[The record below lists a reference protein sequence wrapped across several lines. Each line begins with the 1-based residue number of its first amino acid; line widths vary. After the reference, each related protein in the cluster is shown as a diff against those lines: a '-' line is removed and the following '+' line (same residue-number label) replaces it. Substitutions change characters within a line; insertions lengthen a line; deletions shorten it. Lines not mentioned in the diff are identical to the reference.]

1 MSSMKK
7 KTIFTGLLLMFLLLA
22 GLTILSFVQESRR
35 VKIQEGCLIQEDKEY
50 IYVCSKYRVAKINK
64 KTNEQV
70 ILWENSEMV
79 AERKELL
86 YIEGSGLLLGD
97 HIYFVEGVPKDC
109 PNNVERRV
117 LSTVKTD
124 GSGYEQL
131 EDLQQNRRAFHTWF
145 PGLKYVNGIIYV
157 EDSDFTKSYK
167 VGADGSYQGFIDN
180 RQIRKEENLPAECGL
195 PYYPSNGS
203 RCFYP
208 SESKEVFGYFLM
220 DAAGMPGAVVKY
232 QNGESTLLLEEA
244 LSDISWSF
252 EGYNKEGLLFKRE
265 LRDKDTETFY
275 MMNPDTMEL
284 REFAKYPRDKYAK
297 IVTMDETYLYLAENP
312 QVTENYTDYNTVIY
326 SKVDLKTGEIT
337 YFCTIPDASLR
348 LEAMVHE
355 AFDHVI
361 MGGCVYYVGQ
371 RGSAFYLMRR
381 SAENPD
387 EEELL
392 GDVIYDSGIDTV
404 GEKLF
409 VEEGL
414 YQHDDPKPENM
425 YGSVTVEY
433 LQIDGKFGGADKIN
447 ALMQEYI
454 TSRRE
459 QQLQKSKEYGLYTD
473 AAVNEISYFDGTYLS
488 FTTQRNGFC
497 PAVYDGYTFDVITGE
512 RLCLWDVINESENEL
527 VQIVTDHAEE
537 LVEAY
542 PEDFETDALRDI
554 RRSISWK
561 TEFYLGNDGI
571 HFCMPDVR
579 WDKDYDIFELVIPY
593 EEFSMRIPIHAE
605 GPEMLRG
612 EEQEAEGAYQ
622 TRTMLSN
629 AKEFGKILP
638 YLGEKNNSYAKAVRR
653 AGKYHGEEIVHT
665 YAADY
670 NGDGEKEAYVLI
682 GKERDGLLFGKLWF
696 VDTNGKAV
704 CLSEKEQKYRM
715 WQEFISDG
723 ECIKLNVAYRK
734 WSLWE
739 TEWYTI
745 P

>member
-1 MSSMKK
+1 MDSMKR
-7 KTIFTGLLLMFLLLA
+7 KTVIAGLLLISLLLA

-50 IYVCSKYRVAKINK
+50 IYVCSEYRVAKINK

-79 AERKELL
+79 DARKELL

-109 PNNVERRV
+109 PNNVECRV
-117 LSTVKTD
+117 LSTIKTD

-131 EDLQQNRRAFHTWF
+131 EYLQQNRSAFHTWF
-145 PGLKYVNGIIYV
+145 PSLKYVNGIIYV

-167 VGADGSYQGFIDN
+167 VGADGTYQGFIDN
-180 RQIRKEENLPAECGL
+180 WQIRKNENLPTECGL

-203 RCFYP
+203 RCFYS
-208 SESKEVFGYFLM
+208 SESKEVFGYYLM
-220 DAAGMPGAVVKY
+220 DAAGMPGAIVKY
-232 QNGESTLLLEEA
+232 QNDESTLLLEEA

-252 EGYNKEGLLFKRE
+252 EGYNKDGLLFKRE
-265 LRDKDTETFY
+265 LRDKNTDTFY

-284 REFAKYPRDKYAK
+284 REFARYPHDKYAE
-297 IVTMDETYLYLAENP
+297 IVTMDENYLYLAENP
-312 QVTENYTDYNTVIY
+312 QVTENYTDGNTVIY

-337 YFCTIPDASLR
+337 YLCTIPDASRR
-348 LEAMVHE
+348 LETMVHE

-361 MGGCVYYVGQ
+361 TGGYVYYVGQ

-392 GDVIYDSGIDTV
+392 GDVFYDSGIDTV

-414 YQHDDPKPENM
+414 YWHDDPKPENM

-447 ALMQEYI
+447 ALMQDII
-454 TSRRE
+454 TSQRE
-459 QQLQKSKEYGLYTD
+459 QQLQKSKEYGLYAD
-473 AAVNEISYFDGTYLS
+473 AAVNEISYFDGRYLS
-488 FTTQRNGFC
+488 FTIQQNGFC
-497 PAVYDGYTFDVITGE
+497 PAVYDGYTFDVATGE
-512 RLCLWDVINESENEL
+512 RLWLWDVINQSEDEL
-527 VQIVTDHAEE
+527 IQIVMDYAEE
-537 LVEAY
+537 LVETY

-561 TEFYLGNDGI
+561 TEFYLENDGI

-579 WDKDYDIFELVIPY
+579 RDKDYDIFELLIPY
-593 EEFSMRIPIHAE
+593 EEFTMRIPIHTE

-612 EEQEAEGAYQ
+612 EELESEGAYQ
-622 TRTMLSN
+622 TRTMLPN
-629 AKEFGKILP
+629 ARGFGKILP
-638 YLGEKNNSYAKAVRR
+638 YLGEKNNSYVKAVRR
-653 AGKYHGEEIVHT
+653 AGKYHGEKIVHT

-682 GKERDGLLFGKLWF
+682 GKERDSLLFGKLWF
-696 VDTNGKAV
+696 VDEDGKAV
-704 CLSEKEQKYRM
+704 CLSEEEQKYRI

-723 ECIKLNVAYRK
+723 ERIKLNVAYRK
-734 WSLWE
+734 WSPWE
-739 TEWYTI
+739 TEWYTV